1 MYHKGDPMQFGQSIS
16 TCFSKYATFSGRAS
30 RSEFWWFLL
39 FCWAFQIILIFFD
52 WTLTSAGIFS
62 VATILPYFAVAARR
76 LHDINKSGWLQLI
89 SIIPLVGF
97 IILIVW
103 WASDGEKRDNQYGKK
118 ININKQ

>member
-1 MYHKGDPMQFGQSIS
+1 MQFGQSIS

-30 RSEFWWFLL
+30 RSEFWWFVL
-39 FCWAFQIILIFFD
+39 FYYAFLIILIFFD
-52 WTLTSAGIFS
+52 WTLTSAGIFAL
-62 VATILPYFAVAARR
+62 ATILPVLAVGARR

-89 SIIPLVGF
+89 SIIPLVGI